1 MLLGDGKTTLS
12 IKGAGTIKCKIGD
25 HILTVPNVRY
35 IPDLSE
41 SIYSL
46 FVHMQTPNYGLE
58 SSYEDGLFLKFP
70 HFTTIAVIGGDDI
83 YVDML
88 PIHSSTTGIQDAD
101 LISDTLSF
109 CHHLTQLTGDV
120 DQETKQLDNI
130 LRDLR

>member
-1 MLLGDGKTTLS
+1 
-12 IKGAGTIKCKIGD
+12 
-25 HILTVPNVRY
+25 
-35 IPDLSE
+35 
-41 SIYSL
+41 
-46 FVHMQTPNYGLE
+46 MQTPNYGLE

-83 YVDML
+83 YDDML